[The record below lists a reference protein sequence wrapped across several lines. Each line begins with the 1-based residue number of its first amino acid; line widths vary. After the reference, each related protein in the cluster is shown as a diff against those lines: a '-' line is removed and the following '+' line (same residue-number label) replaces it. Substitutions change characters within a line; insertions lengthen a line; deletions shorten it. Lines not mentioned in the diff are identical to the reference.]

1 MENERLKLLNWW
13 AMIRWFMVVVLF
25 SIGLLHVNFTEKM
38 VQNVIFFSVF
48 GGIVAL
54 NLLFQVQAH
63 AHKQWVPIFQVV
75 LDIVFSTIVVHLT
88 GGLSS
93 FFVWVYLIGVITA
106 ALTIPNNGGVMA
118 GLIGSLSLMV
128 LILLYQ
134 NGILAPSQ
142 ASQLDIAGSTVYILS
157 YTGLFCGVALI
168 AGYLS
173 DQLSLQKNLQSEVK
187 ELTDKLSACGNL
199 STEVEELLPIL
210 KDVAHLDHD
219 INTPLCVITLSL
231 GRVKRYGN
239 ELQIEGLQ
247 KSNNE
252 ITEAVNKISIIL
264 QRLQALKR
272 HPLVHKAREQEAAQ
286 IAQLAESLAKKE
298 RITPTPDKEKEEL

>member
-1 MENERLKLLNWW
+1 MENERLKLLSWW

-38 VQNVIFFSVF
+38 VQNIVFFTVF

-54 NLLFQVQAH
+54 NLLFQVQAY
-63 AHKQWVPIFQVV
+63 ACKKWVTLFQVI
-75 LDIVFSTIVVHLT
+75 LDIVFATIVVHLT

-106 ALTIPNNGGVMA
+106 SLTIPHNGGLLA
-118 GLIGSLSLMV
+118 GLIGSISLMV

-134 NGILAPSQ
+134 NGILEPSQ
-142 ASQLDIAGSTVYILS
+142 ASKLDIAGSTVYVLS
-157 YTGLFCGVALI
+157 YTGLFCGVAMI
-168 AGYLS
+168 ASYLS
-173 DQLSLQKNLQSEVK
+173 DQLNLQKNLQK
-187 ELTDKLSACGNL
+187 ELQELKENQASL
-199 STEVEELLPIL
+199 EESSKAWEDLIPVL
-210 KDVAHLDHD
+210 KDVAHMDHD

-252 ITEAVNKISIIL
+252 ITEAVNKISLIL

-272 HPLVHKAREQEAAQ
+272 HPVMLKARQQNPEDALKALAAAKQE
-286 IAQLAESLAKKE
+286 LPPNC
-298 RITPTPDKEKEEL
+298 TTPDKKEGQ

>member
-1 MENERLKLLNWW
+1 MENQRMKLLSWW
-13 AMIRWFMVVVLF
+13 GMIRWFMVVVLF

-38 VQNVIFFSVF
+38 VQNIVFFSVF

-54 NLLFQVQAH
+54 NLLFQIQAY
-63 AHKQWVPIFQVV
+63 AHKQWVTLFQVI
-75 LDIVFSTIVVHLT
+75 LDIVFATIVVHLT

-106 ALTIPNNGGVMA
+106 SLTIPQNGGLLA
-118 GLIGSLSLMV
+118 GLVGSLSLMV

-134 NGILAPSQ
+134 NGILEPSQ
-142 ASQLDIAGSTVYILS
+142 ASKLDIAGSTVYVLS
-157 YTGLFCGVALI
+157 YTGLFCGVAMI
-168 AGYLS
+168 SSYLS
-173 DQLSLQKNLQSEVK
+173 DQLNLQKNLQK
-187 ELTDKLSACGNL
+187 ELQELKEKQAVL
-199 STEVEELLPIL
+199 EETGKAWEDLVPVL
-210 KDVAHLDHD
+210 KDVAHMDHD

-252 ITEAVNKISIIL
+252 ITEAVNKISLIL

-272 HPLVHKAREQEAAQ
+272 HPVMLKARQQKPEDAMQVLAVAKQEPTPNC
-286 IAQLAESLAKKE
+286 ISPDKKE
-298 RITPTPDKEKEEL
+298 EQ